1 MASYGNTGI
10 FNVLYPT
17 RRKMANILRRIVRN
31 DISNPTGSTLV
42 DSIRINARIVNM
54 ERLEI
59 EIVAMYYFIFLNNGV
74 PQTSN
79 AYGPNSGQIGPREWV
94 DQFTSEMDS
103 SGLTGEIYNQY
114 FEWLTKT
121 YPLTQWATVMKEN
134 QKIVYTFYALDP
146 PAGFSPN
153 TPLNV

>member
-17 RRKMANILRRIVRN
+17 RRKMATMLRRI
-31 DISNPTGSTLV
+31 ILQKGLFQEGTLV

-59 EIVAMYYFIFLNNGV
+59 EIIAMYYFIFLNNGV

>member
-1 MASYGNTGI
+1 MARYGNTGI

-59 EIVAMYYFIFLNNGV
+59 EIVAMYYFIYLNNGV
-74 PQTSN
+74 AQTSN
-79 AYGPNSGQIGPREWV
+79 AYGPNGGSINPREFV
-94 DQFTSEMDS
+94 DAFTREMES
-103 SGLTGEIYNQY
+103 SGLTAEIYQQY
-114 FEWLTKT
+114 FDWLTKT
-121 YPLTQWATVMKEN
+121 YPMNQWSEVLKEN

-146 PAGFSPN
+146 PPGFSPN
-153 TPLNV
+153 YPLNV

>member
-1 MASYGNTGI
+1 MAYAKNGI

-17 RRKMANILRRIVRN
+17 RRKMANILKRIVRD

-59 EIVAMYYFIFLNNGV
+59 EIIAMYYFIFLNNGV

-79 AYGPNSGQIGPREWV
+79 AYGPNDGSIGPREFV
-94 DQFTSEMDS
+94 DQFTREMSS
-103 SGLTGEIYNQY
+103 SGITGEIYNQY
-114 FEWLTKT
+114 FQWLTIT
-121 YPLTQWATVMKEN
+121 YPMSQWEPVMKEN
-134 QKIVYTFYALDP
+134 QKLVYTFYALDP
-146 PAGFSPN
+146 PADFIEGY
-153 TPLNV
+153 PLNV

>member
-1 MASYGNTGI
+1 MAYANDGI

-17 RRKMANILRRIVRN
+17 RRRMANALKKIVRD

-59 EIVAMYYFIFLNNGV
+59 EIIAMYYFIFLNNGV

-79 AYGPNSGQIGPREWV
+79 AYGPNDGSIGPREFV
-94 DQFTSEMDS
+94 DQFTAEMAVT
-103 SGLTGEIYNQY
+103 GITGEIYNQY
-114 FEWLTKT
+114 FEWLVKK
-121 YPLTQWATVMKEN
+121 YPMNQWEPVMKEN
-134 QKIVYTFYALDP
+134 QKLVYTFYALDP
-146 PAGFSPN
+146 PADFVSGI
-153 TPLNV
+153 PLNV

>member
-1 MASYGNTGI
+1 MAYAKNGI

-17 RRKMANILRRIVRN
+17 RRRMANILKRIVRD

-59 EIVAMYYFIFLNNGV
+59 EIIAMYYFIFLNNGV

-79 AYGPNSGQIGPREWV
+79 AYGPNDGSIGPREFV
-94 DQFTSEMDS
+94 DQFTREMSS
-103 SGLTGEIYNQY
+103 SGITGEIYNQY
-114 FEWLTKT
+114 FQWLTIT
-121 YPLTQWATVMKEN
+121 YPMTQWERVIKDN
-134 QKIVYTFYALDP
+134 QKLVYTFYALAP
-146 PAGFSPN
+146 PADFIQGY
-153 TPLNV
+153 PLNV